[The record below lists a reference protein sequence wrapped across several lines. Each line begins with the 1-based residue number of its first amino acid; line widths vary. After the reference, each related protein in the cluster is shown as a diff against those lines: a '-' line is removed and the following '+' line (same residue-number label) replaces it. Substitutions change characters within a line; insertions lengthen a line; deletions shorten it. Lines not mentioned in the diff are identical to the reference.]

1 MFSSASS
8 SMVSNRVAVTTF
20 AVGAALFNTHTPINI
35 DDVMSSQNEVVYA
48 TNLVDGY
55 WSSHG
60 ETFQA
65 VSFDAQAELRG
76 MSDIINDVKIFL
88 GLPNKDVAEIL
99 GVTRQTLHAYKSGAE
114 NDHKISQN
122 TLDRAFLVDS
132 LVEKARGLF
141 ERSPGAMSK
150 NFMYEGKS
158 LLSLLTEKDIDQDK
172 FVSVAGKLAD
182 KMQGH
187 SAHLTQTHETTLFQM
202 TSSS

>member
-1 MFSSASS
+1 MFSSAS
-8 SMVSNRVAVTTF
+8 SMVSNRVAFTTF

-35 DDVMSSQNEVVYA
+35 NDVMSSQNDVVYA
-48 TNLVDGY
+48 TNLVGDY

-65 VSFDAQAELRG
+65 VSFDTQAELRG
-76 MSDIINDVKIFL
+76 ISDIISDVKIFL
-88 GLPNKDVAEIL
+88 GLPNKDVANVF
-99 GVTRQTLHAYKSGAE
+99 GVTRQTLHAYKSGAD
-114 NDHKISQN
+114 NDHNISQN

-132 LVEKARGLF
+132 LVEKVRGLF
-141 ERSPGAMSK
+141 DRSPGAISK

-172 FVSVAGKLAD
+172 FVNVAGKLAD
-182 KMQGH
+182 KMKGH
-187 SAHLTQTHETTLFQM
+187 SAHLTQAHETTLFQM